1 MLKTIWS
8 IFVFIFFLSFL
19 IYLDLR
25 PKVKNIEIV
34 QIPHVFTEIP
44 QETPSFD
51 NELINHINSV
61 NSKIKS
67 IYYPKIIIRS
77 GKIKLQSVF
86 LYEKNK
92 KFRMKN
98 WSFLGLEADIGSNPD
113 VFWFWSKRMEPSAL
127 FYSSHEN
134 LSKTRLKTPFHP
146 EWMMETIGIN
156 EIETKDLL
164 VFDYK
169 NYTCAAQSRMDSI
182 SGKPLTRIY
191 LIDKDK
197 KTFYGHY
204 LFDRNQNLIVSFE
217 VYDYYC
223 INGIYFP
230 KEIGINWNQESVK
243 LNWQLEKPIIN
254 YKFNE
259 SNWVIPNMQPKIDL
273 NGY

>member
-34 QIPHVFTEIP
+34 QIPPVFTEIP

-61 NSKIKS
+61 NSKINS
-67 IYYPKIIIRS
+67 IYYPKITIRS
-77 GKIKLQSVF
+77 GNVKLQSIF

-92 KFRMKN
+92 NFRMKN
-98 WSFLGLEADIGSNPD
+98 WSFLGLEADVGSNSN
-113 VFWFWSKRMEPSAL
+113 VFWFWSKHMEPSAL
-127 FYSSHEN
+127 FYSHHKN
-134 LSKTRLKTPFHP
+134 LSKTRLKTLFHP

-156 EIETKDLL
+156 EIETKGLF

-169 NYTCAAQSRMDSI
+169 SYTCAVQSRLNTI
-182 SGKPLTRIY
+182 TGEPLTRVY
-191 LIDKDK
+191 LIDKNK
-197 KTFYGHY
+197 KAFYGHY
-204 LFDRNQNLIVSFE
+204 LFDKLQNLIVSFE
-217 VYDYYC
+217 VYDYYL
-223 INGIYFP
+223 IDEVYFP
-230 KEIGINWNQESVK
+230 KEVGIFWEQESIK
-243 LNWQLEKPIIN
+243 LNWKLERPIIN
-254 YKFNE
+254 SKLDKN
-259 SNWVIPNMQPKIDL
+259 NWKVPNIKPQIDL